1 MKWKVVEMSLTLQEQ
16 LAGIS
21 KEIFRE
27 NNSIDAKHINNK
39 MSKEDKEHRVKTL
52 CGDYVHSNINSE
64 IAINNEINYNRVFEN
79 NEIDLRDIKRGN
91 IVWINLFGSV
101 GSEQGSTEHGR
112 PCVCIQ
118 NNMGNTHSPTIIVAC
133 ITSQI
138 NKSRLPIHV
147 EIPAS
152 EKYGLTKDSVVLLEQ
167 IRTVDK
173 RKRILRKTGHLD
185 ENIMKQIDRGLKISI
200 FEPEEKTSLEK
211 LPKNIQNEINE
222 TLQYIYS
229 YEKVLGKSQ
238 SDNLNHLISER
249 RMLLEHLEDICN
261 KNNINY
267 RDYYIPY
274 TKERK
279 VNVG

>member
-1 MKWKVVEMSLTLQEQ
+1 VVEMSLTLQEQ
-16 LAGIS
+16 LVGIS
-21 KEIFRE
+21 KEIFE
-27 NNSIDAKHINNK
+27 NNSNIDAKHID
-39 MSKEDKEHRVKTL
+39 SKIEKIDKSSM
-52 CGDYVHSNINSE
+52 DYVHSNIIEKVAMSNQT
-64 IAINNEINYNRVFEN
+64 NYNIIPKN
-79 NEIDLRDIKRGN
+79 NEIDLRDIKRGD

-152 EKYGLTKDSVVLLEQ
+152 ENYGLTKDSVVLLEQ

-185 ENIMKQIDRGLKISI
+185 EIIMKQVDRGLKISI
-200 FEPEEKTSLEK
+200 FEPEEKTPLERLPKRVQIIIEEK
-211 LPKNIQNEINE
+211 LEDILICEKAIARRKTESLIQFLLGEREIYLME
-222 TLQYIYS
+222 
-229 YEKVLGKSQ
+229 
-238 SDNLNHLISER
+238 
-249 RMLLEHLEDICN
+249 LEDICKGN
-261 KNNINY
+261 GLNY
-267 RDYYIPY
+267 RDYYKMY
-274 TKERK
+274 KFGDESM
-279 VNVG
+279 VV